1 MKEIK
6 LKIPEIKLSQLICF
20 IVGMLIGIAFAVC
33 FSHSNVPLPV
43 VTGDERELLV
53 ESLEDYHNKRQAN
66 IDKADATE
74 AFLLNA
80 GSLFNS
86 VKK

>member
-6 LKIPEIKLSQLICF
+6 LQIPEIKFSQIVLI
-20 IVGMLIGIAFAVC
+20 IVGILIGTAVTVC
-33 FSHSNVPLPV
+33 FSRSNVSLPI
-43 VTGDERELLV
+43 VTGNERELLV
-53 ESLEDYHNKRQAN
+53 ESLEDYHTKRQAN

-80 GSLFNS
+80 GSLF
-86 VKK
+86 KK